1 MGDFFFLIE
10 KGSVDILKYTEKNP
24 NRFVRQLTDGDHFG
38 ELALMSPNNQR
49 TMSARALTDCSL
61 ISIPSNIFSQIRNQ
75 IDNLLKKDYNG
86 EFNNKLA
93 NEKLEEQY

>member
-1 MGDFFFLIE
+1 
-10 KGSVDILKYTEKNP
+10 
-24 NRFVRQLTDGDHFG
+24 
-38 ELALMSPNNQR
+38 
-49 TMSARALTDCSL
+49 MSARALTDCSL

-93 NEKLEEQY
+93 NEKLEEQYQAMKAEKEAIEKREKDLNQKQAEFEMK